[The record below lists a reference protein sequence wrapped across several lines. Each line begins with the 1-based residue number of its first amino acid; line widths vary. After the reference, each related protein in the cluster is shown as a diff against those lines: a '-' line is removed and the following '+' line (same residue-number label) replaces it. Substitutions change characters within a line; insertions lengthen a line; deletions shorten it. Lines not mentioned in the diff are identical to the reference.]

1 MMLLFILVLAVLA
14 FIFEATDLPGYR
26 RMAFYVALLWIF
38 ALTNPKLFVILA
50 FVVLFAALLG
60 LIFKRWIYVR

>member
-1 MMLLFILVLAVLA
+1 MLLFVFVLAALA
-14 FIFEATDLPGYR
+14 FVFEATELPGYR
-26 RMAFYVALLWIF
+26 RMAFYFGLLWIF
-38 ALTNPKLFVILA
+38 VLTNPKLFVILG